1 MFIEM
6 HEKIWYDALERRNIK
21 VRMHVRKFE
30 LDFVIASMDTIK
42 L

>member
-6 HEKIWYDALERRNIK
+6 HEKIWYEALERRNIK

-30 LDFVIASMDTIK
+30 LDLASASVNTIK
-42 L
+42 S